1 MLMVAATVSFVKRAA
16 AICVGLVVYEWYNSR
31 AETDYL
37 LRLRM
42 YCGTDAAQKKGA
54 VKSFTAPFGFLK
66 VYHVACIAYPLRTG
80 DRQGIYTPA
89 SAVSPLQPLYPAA
102 FEHVRDWH
110 SLTT

>member
-42 YCGTDAAQKKGA
+42 YYGTDAAQKKA
-54 VKSFTAPFGFLK
+54 L
-66 VYHVACIAYPLRTG
+66 
-80 DRQGIYTPA
+80 
-89 SAVSPLQPLYPAA
+89 
-102 FEHVRDWH
+102 
-110 SLTT
+110 

>member
-42 YCGTDAAQKKGA
+42 YCGTDAAQKKG
-54 VKSFTAPFGFLK
+54 G
-66 VYHVACIAYPLRTG
+66 
-80 DRQGIYTPA
+80 
-89 SAVSPLQPLYPAA
+89 AA
-102 FEHVRDWH
+102 ESEIERRFFFY
-110 SLTT
+110 

>member
-1 MLMVAATVSFVKRAA
+1 MVAATVSFVKRAA

-66 VYHVACIAYPLRTG
+66 VCSKDPLKTFIFRG
-80 DRQGIYTPA
+80 SPCCVYCL
-89 SAVSPLQPLYPAA
+89 SA
-102 FEHVRDWH
+102 
-110 SLTT
+110 